1 MKKKQDLVVIGGGP
15 GGLVVASVAAQV
27 GLRVTLIEK
36 SERLG
41 GDCLHSGCVPSK
53 TLIHMARTAHIARR
67 GAASGLLSVMPDID
81 YGKAIDRVEQVIDR
95 IQQHDD
101 PERFRSYGCEVR
113 FGPARF
119 ISPHEVSVGEEIIS
133 GRRFVIATGS
143 MPAIPP
149 IPLLEQTG
157 FETNETI
164 FKRRSLPE
172 HLAVIGGGPVGV
184 ELAQAFSRFGSQVTL
199 IEAADRL
206 LIHEDSQTSLL
217 LQQALEAEG
226 IRILT
231 ATQVAGVRREGDDA
245 RQIALVGG
253 HTVECDRILVA
264 TGRRP
269 VVHGLGLEE
278 AGVEFGRQGIGVDRR
293 LRTSQKHI
301 YAVGDVCGPYQFTH
315 MAEYQAGIAL
325 ANIVFRTPKKTDY
338 RVVPRVV
345 YTDPEVA
352 SVGLTEVE
360 AKKKGIKYHTAEFEM
375 AGIDRAITD
384 GHEQG
389 RARLL
394 ISRGRIAGAS
404 LVGAHA
410 GELIHELA
418 LAMQVNTKVKDI
430 AAMIHAY
437 PTYAQIHRRTI
448 NASYAHLLQSKKVC
462 LIVWMLNRLLP

>member
-1 MKKKQDLVVIGGGP
+1 MKGKQDLVVIGGGP

-36 SERLG
+36 SDRLG

-53 TLIHMARTAHIARR
+53 TLIHMARTVHSARS
-67 GAASGLLSVMPDID
+67 GVKAGLLSEMPGID
-81 YGKAIDRVEQVIDR
+81 FSKAIDEVNRVIEK

-101 PERFRSYGCEVR
+101 PERFRGYGCEVR
-113 FGPARF
+113 FGTARF
-119 ISPHEVSVGEEIIS
+119 TSPHEVTVGEDVIR

-157 FETNETI
+157 FDTNETI
-164 FKRRSLPE
+164 FKRRTLPD
-172 HLAVIGGGPVGV
+172 HLVVIGGGPIGV
-184 ELAQAFSRFGSQVTL
+184 ELAQAFSRFGSQVTI

-206 LIHEDSQTSLL
+206 LVNEDSQTSLL
-217 LQQALEAEG
+217 LQHALEDEG
-226 IRILT
+226 IRIIT
-231 ATQVAGVRREGDDA
+231 AAQVAGVRREGDA
-245 RQIALVGG
+245 RQVVLADGRTI
-253 HTVECDRILVA
+253 ECERILVA

-278 AGVEFGRQGIGVDRR
+278 AGVDFGRQGIGVDRR

-301 YAVGDVCGPYQFTH
+301 YAVGEVCGPYQFTH

-325 ANIVFRTPKKTDY
+325 ANSVFRIPKKTDY

-352 SVGLTEVE
+352 SVGLTEAE
-360 AKKKGIKYHTAEFEM
+360 AKTKGIKYHVAEFPVAEV
-375 AGIDRAITD
+375 DRAMTD
-384 GHEQG
+384 GDDHG
-389 RARLL
+389 AARLL
-394 ISRGRIAGAS
+394 ISKGRLAGAS
-404 LVGAHA
+404 LVGPHA

-418 LAMQVNTKVKDI
+418 LAMQVNAKVKDI
-430 AAMIHAY
+430 AAMVHAY
-437 PTYAQIHRRTI
+437 PTHAQIHRRAI
-448 NASYAHLLQSKKVC
+448 NKSYAHLLQSKKVR
-462 LIVWMLNRLLP
+462 LLVWILNRMLP

>member
-1 MKKKQDLVVIGGGP
+1 MTKKQDLVVIGGGP

-36 SERLG
+36 SDHLG

-53 TLIHMARTAHIARR
+53 TLIHMARTAHCARR
-67 GAASGLLSVMPDID
+67 GVREGLLSVMPDID
-81 YGKAIDRVEQVIDR
+81 FGKAIDQVERVIDK

-119 ISPHEVSVGEEIIS
+119 ISSHEVTVGEEIIR

-157 FETNETI
+157 FDTNQTI
-164 FKRRSLPE
+164 FKRRTLPG
-172 HLAVIGGGPVGV
+172 HLAVIGGGPIGV
-184 ELAQAFSRFGSQVTL
+184 ELAQAFSRLGSQVTI
-199 IEAADRL
+199 IEVADRL
-206 LIHEDSQTSLL
+206 LAQGDSQASLL
-217 LQQALEAEG
+217 LQEALEDEG
-226 IRILT
+226 ITIIT
-231 ATQVAGVRREGDDA
+231 AAQVAGVRREGDA
-245 RQIALVGG
+245 RQIALADGR
-253 HTVECDRILVA
+253 TVECERILLA

-278 AGVEFGRQGIGVDRR
+278 AGVEFGKQGIRVDRR

-301 YAVGDVCGPYQFTH
+301 YAVGDVCGPYPFTH

-352 SVGLTEVE
+352 SVGLTETE
-360 AKKKGIKYHTAEFEM
+360 AKSRGIKYHIAEFPM
-375 AGIDRAITD
+375 AELDRAMTD
-384 GHEQG
+384 NIEYGG
-389 RARLL
+389 ARIL
-394 ISRGRIAGAS
+394 ISKGRIAGAS
-404 LVGAHA
+404 LVGPHA
-410 GELIHELA
+410 GELIHELT
-418 LAMQVNTKVKDI
+418 LAMQVNAKVKDI
-430 AAMIHAY
+430 AAMTHAY

-448 NASYAHLLQSKKVC
+448 NKSYAHLLQSKKVRF
-462 LIVWMLNRLLP
+462 LVWMLNRLLP

>member
-1 MKKKQDLVVIGGGP
+1 MKNKQDLVVIGGGP

-36 SERLG
+36 SDRLG

-53 TLIHMARTAHIARR
+53 TLIHMARTAHCVRR
-67 GAASGLLSVMPDID
+67 GVREGLLSVMPEID
-81 YGKAIDRVEQVIDR
+81 FSKAIEQVERVIDK

-113 FGPARF
+113 FGAARF
-119 ISPHEVSVGEEIIS
+119 ISPHEVSVGEDVIS

-157 FETNETI
+157 FDTNETI
-164 FKRRSLPE
+164 FKRRTLPG
-172 HLAVIGGGPVGV
+172 HLAVIGGGPIGV
-184 ELAQAFSRFGSQVTL
+184 ELAQAFARLGSQVTI

-206 LIHEDSQTSLL
+206 LAQGDPQASLW
-217 LQQALEAEG
+217 LQNALEAEG
-226 IRILT
+226 ITIIT
-231 ATQVAGVRREGDDA
+231 AAQVAGVRREGDA
-245 RQIALVGG
+245 RQIALDDGR
-253 HTVECDRILVA
+253 TVECERILVA

-278 AGVEFGRQGIGVDRR
+278 AGVEFGKQGIRVDRR

-301 YAVGDVCGPYQFTH
+301 YAVGDVCGPHPFTH

-352 SVGLTEVE
+352 AVGLTESE
-360 AKKKGIKYHTAEFEM
+360 AKSKGIKYHIAEFPM
-375 AGIDRAITD
+375 AEVDRAMTD
-384 GHEQG
+384 GIEHG
-389 RARLL
+389 GARIL
-394 ISRGRIAGAS
+394 ISKGRIAGAS
-404 LVGAHA
+404 LVGPHA

-418 LAMQVNTKVKDI
+418 LAMQVKAKVKDI
-430 AAMIHAY
+430 AAMVHAY

-448 NASYAHLLQSKKVC
+448 NKSYAHLLQSKKVRF
-462 LIVWMLNRLLP
+462 LVWMLNRLLP

>member
-1 MKKKQDLVVIGGGP
+1 MSSKQDLVVIGGGP

-53 TLIHMARTAHIARR
+53 TLIHMARTAHLAR
-67 GAASGLLSVMPDID
+67 GAAATGLLSAMPEVV
-81 YGKAIDRVEQVIDR
+81 YEKVIDRVEGVIDR

-113 FGPARF
+113 FGTARF
-119 ISPHEVSVGEEIIS
+119 INPHEVSVDEDIIS

-143 MPAIPP
+143 IPAIPP

-164 FKRRSLPE
+164 FKRRVLPD

-184 ELAQAFSRFGSQVTL
+184 ELAQAFSRFGSRVTL

-206 LIHEDSQTSLL
+206 LIHEDSQTSQL
-217 LQQALEAEG
+217 LQQSLEAEG
-226 IRILT
+226 IRVLT
-231 ATQVAGVRREGDDA
+231 TTQVAGVRREGEA
-245 RQIALVGG
+245 RQIALADGD
-253 HTVECDRILVA
+253 TVECDRILVA

-269 VVHGLGLEE
+269 AIHGLGLKE
-278 AGVEFGRQGIGVDRR
+278 AGVESGKHGIHVDRR

-325 ANIVFRTPKKTDY
+325 ANIVFRMPKKTDY

-345 YTDPEVA
+345 YCDPEVA
-352 SVGLTEVE
+352 SVGLTEAE
-360 AKKKGIKYHTAEFEM
+360 AKNKGIKYHMAEYEM

-384 GHEQG
+384 GQEQG

-404 LVGAHA
+404 LVGPHA

-430 AAMIHAY
+430 SAMVHAY

-448 NASYAHLLQSKKVC
+448 NASYAHLLQSKKIHW
-462 LIVWMLNRLLP
+462 LVWMLNRLLP

>member
-1 MKKKQDLVVIGGGP
+1 MTKKQDLVVIGGGP

-36 SERLG
+36 SEHLG

-53 TLIHMARTAHIARR
+53 TLIHMARTAQSARR
-67 GAASGLLSVMPDID
+67 GAREGLLSVMPDID
-81 YGKAIDRVEQVIDR
+81 FSKAIDQVERVIDK

-119 ISPHEVSVGEEIIS
+119 ISPHEVTVGEEVIT

-143 MPAIPP
+143 IPAIPP

-157 FETNETI
+157 FDTNETI
-164 FKRRSLPE
+164 FKRRSLPS

-184 ELAQAFSRFGSQVTL
+184 ELAQAFSRFGSQVTI

-206 LIHEDSQTSLL
+206 LAQGDSQASQL
-217 LQQALEAEG
+217 LQEALEAEG
-226 IRILT
+226 ITIIT
-231 ATQVAGVRREGDDA
+231 AAQVAGVRREGDA
-245 RQIALVGG
+245 RQIALADGR
-253 HTVECDRILVA
+253 TVECERILVA

-278 AGVEFGRQGIGVDRR
+278 AGVEFGKQGILVDRR
-293 LRTSQKHI
+293 LRSSQKHI
-301 YAVGDVCGPYQFTH
+301 YAVGDVCGPYPFTH

-352 SVGLTEVE
+352 AVGLTESE
-360 AKKKGIKYHTAEFEM
+360 AQTKGIKYHIAEFPM
-375 AGIDRAITD
+375 AEIDRAMTD
-384 GHEQG
+384 DIEHGG
-389 RARLL
+389 ARIL
-394 ISRGRIAGAS
+394 ISKGRIAGAT
-404 LVGAHA
+404 LVGPHA
-410 GELIHELA
+410 GELIHELS
-418 LAMQVNTKVKDI
+418 LAMQVNAKVKDI
-430 AAMIHAY
+430 AAMTHAY

-448 NASYAHLLQSKKVC
+448 NKSYAHLLQSKKVR
-462 LIVWMLNRLLP
+462 LLVWMLNRLLP

>member
-1 MKKKQDLVVIGGGP
+1 VKKKQDLVVIGGGP

-27 GLRVTLIEK
+27 GLRVTLMEK
-36 SERLG
+36 SEHLG

-53 TLIHMARTAHIARR
+53 TFIHMARTAHIARR

-81 YGKAIDRVEQVIDR
+81 YGKVIDRVEDVINR

-101 PERFRSYGCEVR
+101 PERFRSYGCDVR
-113 FGPARF
+113 FGTARF
-119 ISPHEVSVGEEIIS
+119 ISPHEVSVDDEIIS

-184 ELAQAFSRFGSQVTL
+184 ELAQAFSRLGSQVSL

-206 LIHEDSQTSLL
+206 LMHEDEQTSLL
-217 LQQALEAEG
+217 LRQALEEEG
-226 IRILT
+226 IYINT
-231 ATQVAGVRREGDDA
+231 ATQVSGVRREGDA
-245 RQIALVGG
+245 RQIALADGR
-253 HTVECDRILVA
+253 TVECDRILVA

-269 VVHGLGLEE
+269 AVHGLGLEE
-278 AGVEFGRQGIGVDRR
+278 AGVEFGRQGIRVDRR

-352 SVGLTEVE
+352 SVGLTEAE
-360 AKKKGIKYHTAEFEM
+360 AKKNGIKYHTAEFEM

-384 GHEQG
+384 GQTQG

-394 ISRGRIAGAS
+394 ISKGRIAGAS
-404 LVGAHA
+404 LVGPHA

-437 PTYAQIHRRTI
+437 PTYSQIHRRAI
-448 NASYAHLLQSKKVC
+448 NTSYAHLLQSKKVRM
-462 LIVWMLNRLLP
+462 LVWMLNRLLP